1 MAKPEAGRGCL
12 SCACPSA
19 KAPHTP
25 TPSNTPVLP
34 PRFFHPR
41 THSPT
46 HTHTLWLQVENWESA
61 AAADAGTTYPGT
73 EAFEAQFGSG
83 APLGAPLL
91 VFRVDE
97 GLKEG
102 LAGGYQRGGKPDEED
117 EDDG

>member
-1 MAKPEAGRGCL
+1 M
-12 SCACPSA
+12 
-19 KAPHTP
+19 
-25 TPSNTPVLP
+25 
-34 PRFFHPR
+34 
-41 THSPT
+41 
-46 HTHTLWLQVENWESA
+46 ENWESA